1 MTETISVFSS
11 CQIQEKQPRK
21 SFRVSDSG
29 VSETSGVSNDS
40 EIATQDDR
48 LAYEDPAEVK
58 DDSIPLFE
66 RSMRHKSYHNPITNA
81 EIVIDESKVLFQ
93 TFSIQ
98 AQSVQN
104 LNLKLKNEFANS

>member
-1 MTETISVFSS
+1 MTETIS

-40 EIATQDDR
+40 EIEAQDDR
-48 LAYEDPAEVK
+48 IEDSFEVK
-58 DDSIPLFE
+58 NDSIPLFE
-66 RSMRHKSYHNPITNA
+66 RSMRRKSYYNPITNA

>member
-1 MTETISVFSS
+1 MTETIL

-29 VSETSGVSNDS
+29 VSEISGVSNDS
-40 EIATQDDR
+40 ESENQDDR
-48 LAYEDPAEVK
+48 IEDSCEVK
-58 DDSIPLFE
+58 NDSIPLFE
-66 RSMRHKSYHNPITNA
+66 RSMRRKSYHNPITNA

-98 AQSVQN
+98 AEPVQN
-104 LNLKLKNEFANS
+104 LNLKLKNEFENS